1 MGPRFSLNTFVFSLL
16 FTTSLLATG
25 IESQKVSVLK
35 ILSDFS
41 VIIENSETDFPAFEA
56 KLNTL
61 FSSLEN
67 IDVTKIDLDE
77 VRRNTNLIVRNTA
90 EFDRQIVQLISKWK
104 ESGHWTKKSETTV
117 RNTIR
122 GLRYFGDSVGE
133 MSLSLGDSK
142 SPVFNF
148 KTFYGGEPFVIT
160 ADGQHFD
167 PLQNFRPGDLVLM
180 RGSSEVSAAIA
191 RVADVNT
198 QFSHIAIVTQDPVS
212 KELFL
217 QEALIEKGLVLSPI
231 KSLVDHAIGRAVVL
245 RHEDPVRAEQASRS
259 AWKRSHDGQKYIYDF
274 SMKYK
279 ISPQELSEN
288 PELFCSLVVRDA
300 FYGDEKAPYLLP
312 KDPSQLSPKNRE
324 FLKLIGIS
332 DSTTDIFAPS
342 DIELDPD
349 FIKVAEFRDF
359 SKTPQQRVYDVIFD
373 KVFAWMDEG
382 GHFQKSKLLDLIA
395 NLGFQISKIEPVK
408 KLLWKFG
415 VPVAPHVK
423 PNVLRAVVSIGLIR
437 MHLQK
442 ELQPKID
449 AFVKKNGVVPTPQT
463 LENWLEKIRDKGT
476 NKAFKTLKLGPRKT
490 ANSCLKF
497 YK

>member
-1 MGPRFSLNTFVFSLL
+1 MTKYFMVAKILTFLFSICL
-16 FTTSLLATG
+16 FANEGTTPK
-25 IESQKVSVLK
+25 ISVLK
-35 ILSDFS
+35 MMSEISTLIERSDSDFP
-41 VIIENSETDFPAFEA
+41 NFEA
-56 KLNTL
+56 RLNDL
-61 FSSLEN
+61 FSKLEN
-67 IDVTKIDLDE
+67 IDLSRIDIDE
-77 VRRNTNLIVRNTA
+77 VRKNTNLIIRSTA

-104 ESGHWTKKSETTV
+104 ESGHWTKKSEITV

-122 GLRYFGDSVGE
+122 SLRYFGDSVGE
-133 MSLSLGDSK
+133 MSLGLGDSK
-142 SPVFNF
+142 SPNFNF
-148 KTFYGGEPFVIT
+148 KTLTGGQPFVIT
-160 ADGQHFD
+160 ADGQHFNPD
-167 PLQNFRPGDLVLM
+167 QDFRPGDLVLM

-231 KSLVDHAIGRAVVL
+231 QSLMDHAIGRAVIL
-245 RHEDPVRAEQASRS
+245 RHEDPKRAEQASQS

-274 SMKYK
+274 SMKFK
-279 ISPQELSEN
+279 VTPKELSEN
-288 PELFCSLVVRDA
+288 PELFCSLVIRDA

-312 KDPSQLSPKNRE
+312 KDPSQLNPKNRQ

-332 DSTTDIFAPS
+332 DATTEIFAPS

-349 FIKVAEFRDF
+349 FVKVAEYRDF
-359 SKTPQQRVYDVIFD
+359 SKTPKQRIYDIIFD
-373 KVFAWMDEG
+373 KVFEWMDEG
-382 GHFQKSKLLDLIA
+382 GHFKQSKLLDLVA
-395 NLGFQISKIEPVK
+395 NFGFQISKVDVLK
-408 KLLWKFG
+408 KLMWKLG

-437 MHLQK
+437 RHLQK

-449 AFVKKNGVVPTPQT
+449 AFVKKTGLVPTPKM
-463 LENWLEKIRDKGT
+463 LDNWLEEIREQGS
-476 NKAFKTLKLGPRKT
+476 NKAFKTLKLGPKKQ